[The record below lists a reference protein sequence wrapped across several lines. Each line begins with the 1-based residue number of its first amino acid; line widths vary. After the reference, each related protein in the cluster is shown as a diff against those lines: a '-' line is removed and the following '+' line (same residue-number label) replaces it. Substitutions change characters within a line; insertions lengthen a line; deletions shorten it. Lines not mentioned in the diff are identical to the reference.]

1 VNRSRHAGAAARL
14 RPAWW
19 TITVAAGLLL
29 ASAVWVGIRSV
40 ALTDGAPVSIDYGF
54 VQGLTVNPV
63 AGDRSP
69 LRAGDVV
76 VAVEGIPLDEIL
88 QGAPVPHP
96 RLRAGT
102 EWEYRVVRDGETI
115 DLRVSL
121 RRGGLVLDR
130 LRDRG
135 AAVATNLIIL
145 VLGAYTVFRRPDHPA
160 ARALLLF
167 GAGKTA
173 YDIFGLLL
181 GPVAEFVAARGLFVA
196 GVAGTTAFLSLW
208 AVAAAHLALSFPAP
222 VAVLQ
227 RRRRLVPA
235 CYALALLLTVPA
247 QTLHLASGGGT
258 FQGLDRLYVG
268 LGSPV
273 LYALGGLILVGAGR
287 TIVRAVR
294 DRTMRRQGVLAA
306 LGMATTIGLNLLGNL
321 FLGPEWPVWYEVG
334 AWIPLPAALAA
345 ALIRGEFL
353 DIRATINRA
362 LVFTSLT
369 GLLLGLY
376 AAVVAAVATLV
387 GRSGLVATLP
397 ATGVVAVAFSPV
409 RARLQA
415 GVDRLLYGDRA
426 DPARLL
432 GALGR
437 RLETAVPPE
446 QVLPTIAETVA
457 EALRLPYVGIKT
469 TGSDT
474 GWLACERGEPPEQP
488 ERVPLVHQGR
498 SVGELLVG
506 PRTGERS
513 ISDVDRTLLGDM
525 ARQVAA
531 AVSAAGLL
539 TEIAASHDRL
549 AVAREE
555 ERARLRHDLHDR
567 LGSHLVGLSLQ
578 LDTLE
583 SRSQGSGLLEAIRTA
598 HLETE
603 RSLNEVRRIAR
614 GLRPAE
620 LEELGLVAAIRAAAT
635 RVTVAE
641 DGNNRW
647 RTSVEAAVQLPAVSP
662 ATEAAAY
669 HIVLEALTNAHRHS
683 GGNQAEVRI
692 GVDTGGGRLIV
703 EVSDDGHG
711 LNGQGGEGVGLRSM
725 RERAEQV
732 GGHLDVST
740 RPGAGTTVRAR
751 LPVGVDGP

>member
-1 VNRSRHAGAAARL
+1 MNRSRVAGGAARL

-19 TITVAAGLLL
+19 TITVAAGLVL

-40 ALTDGAPVSIDYGF
+40 APTDGAPVSIDYGF
-54 VQGLTVNPV
+54 AQGLTVNPV
-63 AGDRSP
+63 PGDRSP

-76 VAVEGIPLDEIL
+76 VAVQGIPLDEVL
-88 QGAPVPHP
+88 QGAAVAHP
-96 RLRAGT
+96 RLRAST
-102 EWEYRVVRDGETI
+102 EWQYRVVRDGETM
-115 DLRVSL
+115 DLRVPL

-135 AAVATNLIIL
+135 ATVATNLIIL
-145 VLGAYTVFRRPDHPA
+145 VLGAYTVFRRPDHQA

-167 GAGKTA
+167 GAGITA

-196 GVAGTTAFLSLW
+196 GVAGTTAFLGLW
-208 AVAAAHLALSFPAP
+208 ATAAAHLALSFPAP
-222 VAVLQ
+222 LAVLQ

-235 CYALALLLTVPA
+235 CYALVLLLTVPA
-247 QTLHLASGGGT
+247 HTLYLASGGGT
-258 FQGLDRLYVG
+258 FQGLDRLYVW

-273 LYALGGLILVGAGR
+273 LFALGGLILVGAGR

-294 DRTMRRQGVLAA
+294 DRSARRQGVLAA

-321 FLGPEWPVWYEVG
+321 FLGPEWPAWYAVG

-345 ALIRGEFL
+345 ALVRGEFL

-369 GLLLGLY
+369 AFLLSLY

-397 ATGVVAVAFSPV
+397 ATGVVAVAFSPA

-415 GVDRLLYGDRA
+415 GVDRLLYGHRA

-457 EALRLPYVGIKT
+457 EALRLPYVGIR

-513 ISDVDRTLLGDM
+513 ISDVDRGLLGDI

-583 SRSQGSGLLEAIRTA
+583 GRSQASGLVEEIRTA

-603 RSLNEVRRIAR
+603 RALNEVRRIAR

-620 LEELGLVAAIRAAAT
+620 LEELGLLAAIRAAAT
-635 RVTVAE
+635 RLTVVE

-647 RTSVEAAVQLPAVSP
+647 RTSVEAAVQLPPSNP
-662 ATEAAAY
+662 TTEAAAY
-669 HIVLEALTNAHRHS
+669 HIALEALTNAFRHS
-683 GGNQAEVRI
+683 GGNQADVRI
-692 GVDTGGGRLIV
+692 GVDTAGGHLIV

-711 LNGQGGEGVGLRSM
+711 INGQGVEGVGLRSM

-732 GGHLDVST
+732 GGHLDVSAG
-740 RPGAGTTVRAR
+740 PGGGTTVRGR
-751 LPVGVDGP
+751 LPLRLDAH